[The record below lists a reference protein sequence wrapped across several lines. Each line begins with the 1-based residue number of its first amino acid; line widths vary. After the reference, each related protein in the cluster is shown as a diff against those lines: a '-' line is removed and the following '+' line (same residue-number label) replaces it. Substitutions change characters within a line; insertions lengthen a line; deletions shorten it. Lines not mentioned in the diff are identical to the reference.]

1 MVELPFY
8 DNGWVLAR
16 RGERN
21 RLKSDR
27 PYAQLV
33 EPERQPNGNI
43 EDVATVFLTNKE
55 CPYRCLMCDLW
66 KNTLPSKVS
75 VGNIPGQIR
84 WALQQM
90 PSCPHIKLYN
100 AGSFFDAQ
108 AIPRADWKPIAELV
122 KDYRTVIVESHPRLV
137 RPGATQF
144 AAMLPGRLQVAM
156 GLETVDPAV
165 LPRLNKQM
173 SLEDFERAVQYLI
186 EHQITVRAFV
196 LVRTP
201 FQSESEG
208 VWWAKRSLDWAFE
221 RGVECC
227 VLIPTRAGN
236 GAMDELQRL
245 GQFSP
250 PSISSLEEVFEYG
263 LSLRAGRVFV
273 DLWDLNQ
280 QAVNE
285 PSLVARVAR
294 LRHMNLFQTKQEKYQ
309 VAEYRG
315 TS

>member
-8 DNGWVLAR
+8 DNGWILAR
-16 RGERN
+16 RGDRN
-21 RLKSDR
+21 QLKSDR

-33 EPERQPNGNI
+33 EPERQPDGDI

-66 KNTLPSKVS
+66 KNTLPGKVS
-75 VGNIPGQIR
+75 VGDIPGQIR
-84 WALQQM
+84 WALQQL
-90 PSCPHIKLYN
+90 PSCHHIKLYN

-108 AIPRADWKPIAELV
+108 AIPRADWQPIAELV
-122 KDYRTVIVESHPRLV
+122 HDHRTVIVESHPRLV
-137 RPGATQF
+137 RPAAAQF
-144 AAMLPGRLQVAM
+144 AAMLAGRLQVAM

-173 SLEDFERAVQYLI
+173 SLEDFERAVRYLSEQKI
-186 EHQITVRAFV
+186 IVRAFV
-196 LVRTP
+196 LVRAP

-208 VWWAKRSLDWAFE
+208 VWWAKRSLEWAFE

-245 GQFSP
+245 GQFVP
-250 PSISSLEEVFEYG
+250 PNISSLEEVFEYG

-273 DLWDLNQ
+273 DLWDLDQ
-280 QAVNE
+280 QAVDD
-285 PSLVARVAR
+285 PPWAVRVAR
-294 LRHMNLFQTKQEKYQ
+294 LRHMNLFQSKPETKHAGEF
-309 VAEYRG
+309 RG
-315 TS
+315 NR